1 MSLEATLIETNTLL
15 KQIIAIYTTSV
26 EAVATLGGSHHAVA
40 IAGKADDDEHRRDA
54 IA

>member
-26 EAVATLGGSHHAVA
+26 EAVATLAKA
-40 IAGKADDDEHRRDA
+40 AGYSPEELEA
-54 IA
+54 